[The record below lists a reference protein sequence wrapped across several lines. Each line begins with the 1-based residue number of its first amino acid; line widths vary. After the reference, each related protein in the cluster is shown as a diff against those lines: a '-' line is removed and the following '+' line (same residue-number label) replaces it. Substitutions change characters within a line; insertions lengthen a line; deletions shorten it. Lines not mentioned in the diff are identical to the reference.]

1 MTAPVE
7 HPPRLYAARRANR
20 VYPLDLPGHGADGDR
35 DTGKV
40 RLEDCVQAITRSVER
55 EGLKNVVLVGH
66 GFAGPLVMQAA
77 GQLPQPPK
85 RVVLVAGVVPFGQ
98 RTMLSALPQRTQ
110 AGFRLLAALSKLS
123 RQRLRLPRSFISGR
137 LCNGIDPMEVVQ
149 VSGRFG
155 PLPTRVLKTRVPLD
169 EWSLPCPVTYVLLT
183 QDRVM
188 PPELQARMANRV
200 TGVEIA
206 SLVSCHQVML
216 YRPRELANLLL
227 RYS

>member
-7 HPPRLYAARRANR
+7 HPPRLYAPRRANR
-20 VYPLDLPGHGADGDR
+20 VYPLDLPGHGADADR
-35 DTGKV
+35 DTAEV
-40 RLEDCVQAITRSVER
+40 RLEECVHAITRSVER

-66 GFAGPLVMQAA
+66 GFSGPLVLQAA

-110 AGFRLLAALSKLS
+110 AGFRLLATLSTLF
-123 RQRLRLPRSFISGR
+123 RQRLRLPRSLISDR
-137 LCNGIDPMEVVQ
+137 LCNGMDPMEVIQ
-149 VSGRFG
+149 VLGLFG
-155 PLPTRVLKTRVPLD
+155 PLPTRVLKTRIPLE
-169 EWSLPCPVTYVLLT
+169 EWSLPCPVTYVVLT
-183 QDRVM
+183 QDRIM
-188 PPELQARMANRV
+188 PPELQERMAIRV
-200 TGVEIA
+200 PGVEIA

-216 YRPRELANLLL
+216 YRPKELADLLL